1 MKIKLLLKNVVIM
14 SMANLLMGCA
24 SQLTP
29 TKVLAFEKSPSKIEI
44 QGNPHATGL
53 FISRQQEQ
61 MYQILV
67 AEIAKLRG
75 NNSLAAL
82 YFFEVATETGD
93 QRFAEQATKAA
104 LYAQQ
109 YDMAAKA
116 ASLWIKLAPNN
127 PYARQLLGGIL
138 LQQNRPEQAVIHLEA
153 MLDTFKDEPDQ
164 VSALISTLLEA
175 QTDQTLALELME
187 KLLAKR
193 PNNPVVL
200 LSYSR
205 FLIGIEQYDKA
216 MVLLQRL
223 LKQSPNHAEAVPL
236 YAHLLDKQ
244 GKRSLALKWLK
255 SALEKFPKQQE
266 WRLMYARLL
275 VDADQFKES
284 IKQFKLLSK
293 DSQQNVDILYALGV
307 LSLQVKDNLAAKKY
321 FLALLDTGHKLNT
334 ARYYLGQIAQDAKD
348 LQKAIYWYKQIDGG
362 SNYLNAHARIALIFT
377 EQGELDKAIE
387 HLRSLHVERQEDIIN
402 LMLLEA
408 ELLTDQKQF
417 SQVMKIYDRVLDSA
431 PDNIEVLYQRAML
444 HEKMGRIDLLERD
457 LRRLLKIEPENAD
470 ALNALGYSLTVHT
483 DRYQDAY
490 KLIKQ
495 ALRLSPSDYYI
506 LDSMG
511 WVLYKMGKYAEAIA
525 YLRKAQTKREDPEM
539 AAHLGEVLWMSGD
552 QQAAKEVWEKAQK
565 TFPDDEKLREV
576 IRHFLDSKK
585 NGES

>member
-14 SMANLLMGCA
+14 SIPNLLMGCA

-29 TKVLAFEKSPSKIEI
+29 SEVLAFETPPSKIEI
-44 QGNPHATGL
+44 QGNPHAIGL

-61 MYQILV
+61 MYKILV
-67 AEIAKLRG
+67 AEIAKRRG
-75 NNSLAAL
+75 NNTLAAL
-82 YFFEVATETGD
+82 YFFEVAAETGEP
-93 QRFAEQATKAA
+93 RFAEQATKAA

-109 YDMAAKA
+109 YDIAAEA
-116 ASLWIKLAPNN
+116 ASLWIRLAPNN

-138 LQQNRPEQAVIHLEA
+138 LRQNRPDQAVIHLEA
-153 MLDTFKDEPDQ
+153 MLDTFKDEPEQ

-175 QTDQTLALELME
+175 QSDQTLALELME

-205 FLIGIEQYDKA
+205 FLIGIDQLDKA
-216 MVLLQRL
+216 SVLLQRL
-223 LKQSPNHAEAVPL
+223 LKQSPDHAEAVPL

-255 SALEKFPKQQE
+255 SALDKFPKQQE
-266 WRLMYARLL
+266 WRLMYARML

-284 IKQFKLLSK
+284 IKQFKLLSQ
-293 DSQQNVDILYALGV
+293 DSQQKGDILYALGV

-362 SNYLNAHARIALIFT
+362 SNYLNAHARIALIFS

-408 ELLTDQKQF
+408 ELLSDQKQYR
-417 SQVMKIYDRVLDSA
+417 QVMKIYDRVLSSA

-457 LRRLLKIEPENAD
+457 LRRLLEIDPENAD

-490 KLIKQ
+490 KFIKQ
-495 ALRLSPSDYYI
+495 ALLLSPTDYYI

-525 YLRKAQTKREDPEM
+525 YLRKAQSKREDPEM

-565 TFPDDEKLREV
+565 TFPNDEKLREV
-576 IRHFLDSKK
+576 IRHFLYSKK